1 MWGNT
6 LELLISVEQHLN
18 WINKCQILK
27 ILQMLLAGSLKGVIK
42 VLKRPQIC
50 VCCPKLLDP
59 FLILMDLEREPLQ
72 KWAEFLILDSEIT
85 QEQESKL
92 ILGDCVR
99 GRGSL
104 NQCVFYQQV
113 EKELKNIC
121 NEILEALER
130 HLLPSAKIGESKVF
144 YNKM

>member
-1 MWGNT
+1 MYLGGLLVWGNT
-6 LELLISVEQHLN
+6 LELLISVEQHPD

-72 KWAEFLILDSEIT
+72 KRAEFLILDSEIT

-104 NQCVFYQQV
+104 NQCVFI
-113 EKELKNIC
+113 N
-121 NEILEALER
+121 R
-130 HLLPSAKIGESKVF
+130 WRRS
-144 YNKM
+144 